1 MDRAEILDKAKECVC
16 GNREADYGSPERSFQ
31 AIADLWTAY
40 LVNRT
45 ETFNGQ
51 PVIFAKDV
59 AIMMVLFKMARL
71 ATGRFKADSWIDA
84 AGYCACGGEIDS
96 RNEDATR

>member
-1 MDRAEILDKAKECVC
+1 MDRTEILAKAKECVC

-40 LVNRT
+40 LVNRS
-45 ETFNGQ
+45 ETFDGA

-59 AIMMVLFKMARL
+59 AAMMVLFKMARI
-71 ATGRFKADSWIDA
+71 ATGRFKGDNWVDA
-84 AGYCACGGEIDS
+84 AGYCACGAEIES
-96 RNEDATR
+96 NSAIE